1 LDGANFRNNWGSN
14 YRADSFY
21 TLHAIFFNACTGILQ
36 GANSSGNLKDP
47 IASIPKGTL
56 WAHFST
62 FMLYVLLFILFG
74 SAGDRDA
81 LTNLNVIVG
90 AEIAWP

>member
-1 LDGANFRNNWGSN
+1 L
-14 YRADSFY
+14 
-21 TLHAIFFNACTGILQ
+21 T
-36 GANSSGNLKDP
+36 GANSSVNLKDP
-47 IASIPKGTL
+47 ISAIPKGTI

-62 FMLYVLLFILFG
+62 LALYIVLFLLFG
-74 SAGDRDA
+74 CAGTHEA

>member
-1 LDGANFRNNWGSN
+1 LTGIDGSNFANNWGSN
-14 YRADSFY
+14 YQADSFY

-47 IASIPKGTL
+47 ITAIPKGTL

-62 FMLYVLLFILFG
+62 VMLYIVLFTLFAC
-74 SAGDRDA
+74 AGNREA
-81 LTNLNVIVG
+81 LTNL
-90 AEIAWP
+90 